1 MSDYIPSEAEK
12 ELCTLLKAFIKDR
25 DTFVGTILMLRVNQS
40 DPDENCRKLIDF
52 LKDNPTADCDIILEK
67 VDEIIQHE

>member
-25 DTFVGTILMLRVNQS
+25 DTFVGTILMLRVN
-40 DPDENCRKLIDF
+40 
-52 LKDNPTADCDIILEK
+52 
-67 VDEIIQHE
+67 